1 MKTYEEMA
9 ESVLRIGKEKR
20 TAELRKRKILLT
32 GGTVA
37 LCLLLAFGGFL
48 AQRSWKGN
56 VVPAVLPGED
66 GVPVQEPV
74 PEPMPVP
81 DPQTDGLPDPVNG
94 TQQEQVPGEIN
105 GPVDPADRQD
115 SSDGQEQKNGSAD
128 IFGPEGNPGKDG
140 SLMNNYS
147 VYYGIDSAETEPQG
161 VPCYAAPDNGVCY
174 RSPMVEKAIRELGPE
189 NAENAILQIKGYLF
203 LNNAPCGEADMQV
216 FAQEAERL
224 ERDAGISCG
233 LVREEDGVY
242 HLEMELTPEQA
253 AGFPAGNECGWFLF
267 FRDQPV

>member
-20 TAELRKRKILLT
+20 TTELRKRKILLT

-48 AQRSWKGN
+48 AQRSWKEN

-66 GVPVQEPV
+66 GVPVQEPM

-161 VPCYAAPDNGVCY
+161 VTCYAAPDNGVCY
-174 RSPMVEKAIRELGPE
+174 LSPMVEKAIRELGPG